1 MAQECPKFHGVV
13 LRFNKQKGF
22 GFIKPDNEA
31 DEVFVHY
38 SDINS
43 DGFRTLRKNQ
53 SVEFSIADDPQ
64 ANKPKAVYVTVIK
77 DSTMKNVRNGG
88 GSRGGVRGKAIEC
101 HNCGKYGHFARD
113 CYATN
118 ACYNC
123 GFDGHFAKDCM
134 NESYCFNCDGEFGHI
149 TRDCKRTR
157 ARGGEACYNCGGV
170 GHFARDCPSAPNGG
184 KEGSSSGGGSGKRG
198 GGKCFN
204 CNKEGHFAKDCPNSK
219 K

>member
-1 MAQECPKFHGVV
+1 MAQEYSKFHGVV
-13 LRFNKQKGF
+13 LRFDYQKGF

-31 DEVFVHY
+31 DDLFVHQ

-53 SVEFSIADDPQ
+53 SVEFFVEVDPR
-64 ANKPKAVYVTVIK
+64 ANKAKAVDVTVIK
-77 DSTMKNVRNGG
+77 NSPVKNVRNGSV
-88 GSRGGVRGKAIEC
+88 SRGGVRGKAIEC
-101 HNCGKYGHFARD
+101 YNCGKYGHFGRD
-113 CYATN
+113 CYATD

-123 GFDGHFAKDCM
+123 GFNGHFARDCT
-134 NESYCFNCDGEFGHI
+134 NASYCFNCDGEFGHI

-157 ARGGEACYNCGGV
+157 ARGNGACYNCGGV
-170 GHFARDCPSAPNGG
+170 GHFARVCPSAAKRSSNGG
-184 KEGSSSGGGSGKRG
+184 GGDKRG

-204 CNKEGHFAKDCPNSK
+204 CNKEGHLAKDCPNSK